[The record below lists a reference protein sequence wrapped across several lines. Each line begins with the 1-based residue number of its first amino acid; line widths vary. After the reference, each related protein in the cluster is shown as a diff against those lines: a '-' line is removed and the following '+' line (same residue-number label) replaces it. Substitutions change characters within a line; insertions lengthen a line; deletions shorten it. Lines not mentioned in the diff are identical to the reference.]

1 MNPVARQRRT
11 LHAPLRT
18 RYCRRHRRTD
28 SLSQHL
34 QPRAT

>member
-11 LHAPLRT
+11 LHKPFR
-18 RYCRRHRRTD
+18 RRHRSTD
-28 SLSQHL
+28 SLSQHR